1 MTNDNQNAKRTP
13 AISVIVPVYNVE
25 KVLPRCLDSILAQTF
40 ADFELICINDGSPDN
55 SAAVLADYA
64 ARDARI
70 KIINQENAGLSAARN
85 AGMQAAEGAY
95 ICFCD
100 SDDYLD
106 TGFLADLYAAVTAA
120 DADFAMTDIAR
131 IAPEKTK
138 IVANAPGVLYT
149 FKEKMSVVPNGGC
162 CNKIYK
168 ASFLR
173 EHALDF
179 PAGLYWEDNIFTV
192 RACYYGNKLVV
203 VNGGRYNYVCSPGSI
218 TQDPAKQ
225 EKRTKDSLIVAR
237 MVMDFVAGVGCTA
250 EEKTAVANF
259 CIRKFINGKDLL
271 KPEFYREATTVF
283 GKNALMSKIRR
294 KQWRRACKRKI
305 KDFFRGLR
313 LFGVKERYNS
323 RKFYFLGLPVFRIKY
338 RGGVSVY
345 NLCGV
350 KITRKS
356 PRKLSKIDF
365 DATNFRPAGF
375 ADDNL
380 LRELLN
386 LGKFTFI
393 PNAGN
398 MGDMLIDAATLLFF
412 DEHKLDYER
421 FDGKHAGN
429 TVVYGGGGTWTP
441 DYEES
446 WQNFLPLFA
455 AAEKVVILP
464 SSFYNC
470 PRFLAALD
478 ERFTVFCRERRSFD
492 YLRENSG
499 GAKIILDHDMAF
511 RINKSLFEQPF
522 LLCPETRRIVINLS
536 RHCPAAQNAQ
546 NKTGL
551 FLRGDCES
559 ACGRSGGIDLS
570 DFGYGGNS
578 STNEYMYAVAR
589 IMLSFVDCHES
600 VVTDRLHVGIAGAL
614 MGKEVYLLDNSYKKL
629 SGVFH
634 NSMGAYPRV
643 HLVDDVPAS
652 TEAGSPP
659 TENFARLLAAVRK
672 K

>member
-1 MTNDNQNAKRTP
+1 
-13 AISVIVPVYNVE
+13 
-25 KVLPRCLDSILAQTF
+25 
-40 ADFELICINDGSPDN
+40 
-55 SAAVLADYA
+55 
-64 ARDARI
+64 
-70 KIINQENAGLSAARN
+70 
-85 AGMQAAEGAY
+85 
-95 ICFCD
+95 
-100 SDDYLD
+100 
-106 TGFLADLYAAVTAA
+106 
-120 DADFAMTDIAR
+120 
-131 IAPEKTK
+131 
-138 IVANAPGVLYT
+138 
-149 FKEKMSVVPNGGC
+149 
-162 CNKIYK
+162 
-168 ASFLR
+168 
-173 EHALDF
+173 
-179 PAGLYWEDNIFTV
+179 
-192 RACYYGNKLVV
+192 
-203 VNGGRYNYVCSPGSI
+203 
-218 TQDPAKQ
+218 
-225 EKRTKDSLIVAR
+225 
-237 MVMDFVAGVGCTA
+237 
-250 EEKTAVANF
+250 
-259 CIRKFINGKDLL
+259 
-271 KPEFYREATTVF
+271 
-283 GKNALMSKIRR
+283 
-294 KQWRRACKRKI
+294 
-305 KDFFRGLR
+305 
-313 LFGVKERYNS
+313 
-323 RKFYFLGLPVFRIKY
+323 
-338 RGGVSVY
+338 
-345 NLCGV
+345 
-350 KITRKS
+350 
-356 PRKLSKIDF
+356 
-365 DATNFRPAGF
+365 
-375 ADDNL
+375 
-380 LRELLN
+380 
-386 LGKFTFI
+386 
-393 PNAGN
+393 

-511 RINKSLFEQPF
+511 RVNKSLFEQPF

-536 RHCPAAQNAQ
+536 RHCPAAQN
-546 NKTGL
+546 KTGV

-600 VVTDRLHVGIAGAL
+600 IVTDRLHVGIAGAL

-652 TEAGSPP
+652 VGAGSPP